1 MVSSNN
7 RIPLDIYLLKTT
19 DAAINL
25 ATEEFILKNTD
36 EDVFMLWQNEKA
48 IVCGKHQ
55 NTLSEI
61 NYPYCIENNIAVHRR
76 LSGGGTVFHD
86 LGNINFSFIKK
97 HPEKQENTID
107 FKQFTFPIIHY
118 LNTLGIIAENSGRN
132 DILIDGLKFSG
143 NAEHLY
149 LQKKRTLHHG
159 TILFNSNLSEL
170 SKGLKTSEANYTDK
184 SVKSVRSK
192 VTNVLDYLPNKISI
206 DEFIEGLIQCITKL
220 YANCQL
226 KQINS
231 NELEEI
237 NALAKNKYQTWEWN
251 YAYSP
256 KYILEKKTINNH
268 VKMEVNK
275 GIIQSLEWREN
286 PEFNTLLIGINHDFL
301 SIKRAFNINH
311 FSISDTEI
319 LDGFF

>member
-1 MVSSNN
+1 
-7 RIPLDIYLLKTT
+7 LHIYLLKTT

-25 ATEEFILKNTD
+25 ATEEFLLKNTE

-86 LGNINFSFIKK
+86 IGNINFSFIKK
-97 HPEKQENTID
+97 HTEKQENTID

-118 LNTLGIIAENSGRN
+118 LKTIGITAENSGRN

-159 TILFNSNLSEL
+159 TILFNSNLLEL
-170 SKGLKTSEANYTDK
+170 SLGLKTSNGTYTDK

-192 VTNVLDYLPNKISI
+192 VTNVINHLPQKMSI
-206 DEFIEGLIQCITKL
+206 NEFIDGLIKCIMNLNT
-220 YANCQL
+220 NSEL
-226 KQINS
+226 KEL
-231 NELEEI
+231 NELNLNEI
-237 NALAKNKYQTWEWN
+237 DLLSKNKYNTWDWN

-256 KYILEKKTINNH
+256 KYLFEKNTTDQHI
-268 VKMEVNK
+268 KMEVNK
-275 GIIQSLEWREN
+275 GVIQSLEWEEN
-286 PEFNTLLIGINHDFL
+286 PLFNTLFVGINHDFL
-301 SIKRAFNINH
+301 SIKNLLLKNQYS
-311 FSISDTEI
+311 FSDNEI
-319 LDGFF
+319 LDCFF

>member
-1 MVSSNN
+1 MH
-7 RIPLDIYLLKTT
+7 IFHLKTT
-19 DAAINL
+19 DAAFNL

-36 EDVFMLWQNEKA
+36 EDVFIVWQNEKA

-61 NYPYCIENNIAVHRR
+61 NYPYCIQNNIAVHRR

-118 LNTLGIIAENSGRN
+118 LKTIGITAENSGRN
-132 DILIDGLKFSG
+132 DILINGLKFSG

-170 SKGLKTSEANYTDK
+170 SVGLKNSNGIYTDK

-192 VTNVLDYLPNKISI
+192 VTNVFDHLPEKTSI
-206 DEFIEGLIQCITKL
+206 ESFIEGLIQCITQL
-220 YANCQL
+220 YSDCIVRELNVNEIN
-226 KQINS
+226 QIN
-231 NELEEI
+231 ELC
-237 NALAKNKYQTWEWN
+237 KNKYLTWEWN

-256 KYILEKKTINNH
+256 KYTFEKNLEQYH
-268 VKMEVNK
+268 LKMEVNK

-286 PEFNTLLIGINHDFL
+286 PEFNTILIGINHDFF
-301 SIKRAFNINH
+301 SIKNVFNKNQ
-311 FSISDTEI
+311 FAISDNEI